1 MSDVATQTHTPA
13 AGQVPPGRQS
23 LWLLRKGE
31 RVRLSENF
39 TAGELACRCT
49 DPRCHLTLVS
59 PRLVDALQTLR
70 ALIAAP
76 LWITS
81 GYRCLSHN
89 ALVGG
94 RQHSFHTMG
103 LAADIATAP
112 PASLTELAES
122 AARIPAV
129 GGIGLYRQRGFVHV
143 DVRPRTPAQP
153 PTRWSA

>member
-1 MSDVATQTHTPA
+1 MNNTATQARA
-13 AGQVPPGRQS
+13 ASARLGRQS
-23 LWLLRKGE
+23 LWLLPKGDAA
-31 RVRLSENF
+31 RLSENF

-49 DPRCHLTLVS
+49 DPQCHLTLVS

-76 LWITS
+76 LRITS

-89 ALVGG
+89 AAVGG

-103 LAADIATAP
+103 LAADITAAP
-112 PASLTELAES
+112 PVAAQELAET
-122 AARIPAV
+122 AARIPAI

-143 DVRPRTPAQP
+143 DVRPRAASQP
-153 PTRWSA
+153 CTRWSA